1 MAMLNYQNWP
11 NNSGNEQYLA
21 LKEVLDRA
29 PAQVCLDQAC
39 DKKTIPMQSGRSIN
53 LRRWTNPAI
62 NLSQT
67 QVTEGVTP
75 AARTLG
81 YTDYTGQMVRYAEL
95 FSVSRYDY
103 DLHPYDAV
111 KGCTDV
117 MVTTVASDRE
127 RIRYNAAVGGNNV
140 IYNSAAI
147 SSRATVN
154 GTITLGRI
162 QTAIRAIRA
171 SKGDPFNQ
179 AEGGQNK
186 EGTSPVEAAYYM
198 YAHTDAEPDLRAL
211 PGFKTVAEYPSGKG
225 MPFEF
230 GAIQNVR
237 IFTTAELVPFA
248 NAGASS
254 STLISTGTSGTTS
267 GSADVYPFI
276 VCAKHFLTS
285 ITLEGK
291 GARGFGNAKA
301 RVLDEADK
309 SDPTNERIYIS
320 FDWYD
325 LCLITAQEWGYR
337 IECGVTRNP

>member
-1 MAMLNYQNWP
+1 MSTFTYANWP
-11 NNSGNEQYLA
+11 NGSANEQYFA
-21 LKEVLDRA
+21 LKEVLERA

-39 DKKTIPMQSGRSIN
+39 NKRTIPMQSGRSIN

-62 NLSQT
+62 NLTQA

-75 AARTLG
+75 TARTLG

-95 FSVSRYDY
+95 FAVTRYDY

-111 KGCTDV
+111 KGCVDV

-147 SSRATVN
+147 ASRATVN

-171 SKGDPFNQ
+171 SKGEAFTP
-179 AEGGQNK
+179 AENGQNK
-186 EGTSPVEAAYYM
+186 EGTSPVEAAYFM
-198 YAHTDAEPDLRAL
+198 FGHTDSEPDLRAL
-211 PGFKTVAEYPSGKG
+211 PGFKTVAEYPSGKAL
-225 MPFEF
+225 PYEF
-230 GAIQNVR
+230 GSIQNVR
-237 IFTTAELVPFA
+237 IFTTAELIPFA

-254 STLISTGTSGTTS
+254 STLISTNTSGTTA
-267 GSADVYPFI
+267 GTADVYPFVI
-276 VCAKHFLTS
+276 CAQNFLTS
-285 ITLEGK
+285 ITLEGR
-291 GARGFGNAKA
+291 GAKGFGNAKA
-301 RVLDEADK
+301 RVLDQADK